1 MSASMV
7 VAQPH
12 ASESADMSAPLAC
25 AQRGVSS
32 CATRG
37 AATYYRWTSELYLSK
52 LYSWTS
58 KLFS

>member
-25 AQRGVSS
+25 AQREVSP
-32 CATRG
+32 CATRE
-37 AATYYRWTSELYLSK
+37 AATY
-52 LYSWTS
+52 YSWTS
-58 KLFS
+58 KLYLP